1 LPALLAI
8 PRQMPAS
15 PRRFFLPLAIM
26 ILCLVGLG
34 VASFMILASEQG
46 TQGSAIGGPFHLMS
60 TNGNEVTDADFEGH
74 PFLVFFGYTHC
85 PDICPTVLFQLSQVL
100 KGMGDKQI
108 KALFITVDPE
118 RDTPAVMKE
127 YLSSFD
133 PHIIGLSGTREEIDA
148 AEKAYRVY
156 ARKEPGQGSDYAM
169 DHTAVVYLMDKQGRF
184 ATAFNL
190 DRPPQVAAQD
200 LDTYF

>member
-1 LPALLAI
+1 
-8 PRQMPAS
+8 MPAA
-15 PRRFFLPLAIM
+15 PRRLLLPFAIM

-34 VASFMILASEQG
+34 VASFMLLSGEQG
-46 TQGSAIGGPFHLMS
+46 AQSSTIGGPFRLMS
-60 TNGNEVTDADFEGH
+60 TNGHEVTDADFKGH

-100 KGMGDKQI
+100 KAMGDKQI

-133 PHIIGLSGTREEIDA
+133 PHIIGLSGTRQQIDA

-156 ARKEPGQGSDYAM
+156 ARKEPGHGSGDYAM
-169 DHTAVVYLMDKQGRF
+169 DHTAVVYLMDKEGRF